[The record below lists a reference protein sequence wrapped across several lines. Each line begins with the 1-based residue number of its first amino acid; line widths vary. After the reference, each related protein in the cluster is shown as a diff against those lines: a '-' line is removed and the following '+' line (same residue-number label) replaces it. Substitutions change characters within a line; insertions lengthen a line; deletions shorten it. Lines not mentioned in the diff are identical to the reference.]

1 MSIPSRKYL
10 SSPGGIAAVT
20 GCDSVQRRPKAASSG
35 KAAGSYQHLG
45 WGWPLF
51 SEAGQVCLGHPF
63 QGQDAHFLL
72 PGLLEHLRSKIGL
85 GVKDKV
91 KREQNRVEVIAIH
104 CGKSHFHRV
113 GRETNETQLARLFG
127 SLKGFHG
134 AVGTENLFMVRHLRQ
149 RVKLVEVHVVGSEQP
164 QGLVQQLGRTVPGQ
178 ARKTLLR

>member
-51 SEAGQVCLGHPF
+51 SEAGQV
-63 QGQDAHFLL
+63 AHFLL

-127 SLKGFHG
+127 SLEGFHG
-134 AVGTENLFMVRHLRQ
+134 AVGTEDLFKV
-149 RVKLVEVHVVGSEQP
+149 
-164 QGLVQQLGRTVPGQ
+164 
-178 ARKTLLR
+178 